1 MKSNIKR
8 KDLVISLRY
17 MGLDYIADL
26 VENRTIKYVD
36 GYFLQELLKQVNGV
50 RNFYSKQILSL
61 NENNLTLKNRII
73 ELKDRI
79 IELEKEKEVESLQ
92 KENDLFNAE
101 TSVIVAVEDDDISK
115 ALNDLF

>member
-26 VENRTIKYVD
+26 VENR
-36 GYFLQELLKQVNGV
+36 VNGV

>member
-73 ELKDRI
+73 EL
-79 IELEKEKEVESLQ
+79 EKEKEVESLQ

>member
-73 ELKDRI
+73 EL
-79 IELEKEKEVESLQ
+79 EKEKEVESLQ

-101 TSVIVAVEDDDISK
+101 VSVIAVIEDDDVSK